1 MGFKLGDIS
10 PIAGVLSGKGL
21 MGKIAGSGGMGLIP
35 AFIARD
41 AQKATE
47 DEEKA
52 REAQAAEDD
61 QREKRAQAV
70 RSARTALPAAGMKK
84 GGAVKKMASGGKV
97 SSASKRADG
106 IAQRGKTRA

>member
-21 MGKIAGSGGMGLIP
+21 MGKLAGSGGMGLLP

-47 DEEKA
+47 DEENA
-52 REAQAAEDD
+52 RAAEAADAD
-61 QREKRAQAV
+61 QRAKVALASRGT
-70 RSARTALPAAGMKK
+70 RSMLPTTTMKK
-84 GGAVKKMASGGKV
+84 GGKV

>member
-10 PIAGVLSGKGL
+10 PIAGVLSGKGM
-21 MGKIAGSGGMGLIP
+21 MGKLAGSGGMGLLP
-35 AFIARD
+35 AMIARN
-41 AQKATE
+41 AQGRTE

-52 REAQAAEDD
+52 EVAKAELAQE
-61 QREKRAQAV
+61 QQALRKQANMATL
-70 RSARTALPAAGMKK
+70 RSQGASIPMKK
-84 GGAVKKMASGGKV
+84 GGSV

>member
-21 MGKIAGSGGMGLIP
+21 MGKLAGSGGMGLLP

-41 AQKATE
+41 AQKQTAAE
-47 DEEKA
+47 VLENAEIERKKE
-52 REAQAAEDD
+52 EAQLAEKKAAQLTETKAASTKM
-61 QREKRAQAV
+61 KR
-70 RSARTALPAAGMKK
+70 
-84 GGAVKKMASGGKV
+84 GGSV

-106 IAQRGKTRA
+106 IATKGKTRGRMC